1 MATIP
6 ATPLRFAGI
15 WNNTRTYNY
24 ADLVES
30 PINNIAYAVGN
41 ATKSSVTGGSDP
53 SVQPSAN
60 WVLIP
65 DAGGGGGGVTQITA
79 GTNVSISPVGG
90 TGNVTVNASVPAPP
104 TPTAITGFGA
114 TVECV
119 TSGYIN
125 ATAPNTVTIRSTG
138 DELHLE
144 GQNIQLGLSGSSTDI
159 VANGTI
165 FTNNIENRTTAL
177 TIAASAANGINL
189 TPSSGLVSINSAGTG
204 TVGLNL
210 GSSTGTAGQVV
221 SAVGD
226 GTLAWATLP
235 ASFTPFL
242 DAQQLYVSPNG
253 NDTTGTGSQQKPF
266 LTIGKALTVRATIS
280 TAIEVSIILASG
292 TYTEAVGI
300 NQNTYLV
307 GVQTGEARQPCNIVG
322 SILMTG
328 NAGTTQG
335 ISGLEITG
343 FVQASGVSSTNV
355 LFACNITYGLA
366 STIQIQSGSAFITE
380 CRIANT
386 GNFTTVLNTAG
397 NTTIR
402 DSFITTS
409 SIGSPLSS
417 AFPIT
422 VRQCIIQST
431 SASTSP
437 ATLMRLF
444 NTTSIAVE
452 VSLCRLEYTS
462 AATDVG
468 TNKCCIQFS
477 GSAGTVTAS
486 VSQSVLLCQ
495 GAVTGTP
502 LIQCIQKTGAGAVNL
517 SYGGLL
523 AGATANNIAPAI
535 TKTALTP
542 VP

>member
-6 ATPLRFAGI
+6 AIPLRYAGV
-15 WNNTRTYNY
+15 WNSTRTYNY

-30 PINNIAYAVGN
+30 PINSLAYAVGN
-41 ATKSSVTGGSDP
+41 ATKSSVTGGPDP
-53 SVQPSAN
+53 SVQPSAD

-65 DAGGGGGGVTQITA
+65 DAGGGGGGGVTQLTA
-79 GTNVSISPVGG
+79 GTNVSLSPPTGL
-90 TGNVTVNASVPAPP
+90 GNVTVNASVPTPPPP
-104 TPTAITGFGA
+104 TSIAGFGA

-119 TSGYIN
+119 VGGDINVTSPNLIN
-125 ATAPNTVTIRSTG
+125 I
-138 DELHLE
+138 
-144 GQNIQLGLSGSSTDI
+144 SST
-159 VANGTI
+159 
-165 FTNNIENRTTAL
+165 TNNIDIQTAS
-177 TIAASAANGINL
+177 TANINL
-189 TPSSGLVSINSAGTG
+189 TVGTGIVSINDSGTGLVS
-204 TVGLNL
+204 LNL
-210 GSSTGTAGQVV
+210 AASTGTAGQVV
-221 SAVGD
+221 SATGA
-226 GTLAWATLP
+226 GTLAWANLP
-235 ASFTPFL
+235 TSFTPFL

-266 LTIGKALTVRATIS
+266 LTIGKAITVRNTI
-280 TAIEVSIILASG
+280 TGTVEVSIILASG
-292 TYTEAVGI
+292 TYTGAVGI
-300 NQNTYLV
+300 GQNTFLV

-322 SILMTG
+322 SILISG

-335 ISGLEITG
+335 LSGLEIDG
-343 FVQASGVSSTNV
+343 FVQASGTSSTNI
-355 LFACNITYGLA
+355 LFGCNITYGLA
-366 STIQIQSGSAFITE
+366 ATIQIQSGTAFITE

-386 GNFTTVLNTAG
+386 GNSTTVLNTAG

-409 SIGSPLSS
+409 GTGSPLSS

-422 VRQCIIQST
+422 VRQCVIQST

-437 ATLMRLF
+437 APLMRLF
-444 NTTSIAVE
+444 NTASITVE

-462 AATDVG
+462 AVTDVG
-468 TNKCCIQFS
+468 GNKCCIQFD

-486 VSQSVLLCQ
+486 VSQSLLLCQ
-495 GAVTGTP
+495 GAITGTP
-502 LIQCIQKTGAGAVNL
+502 SIQCIQDTGAGAVNL

-523 AGATANNIAPAI
+523 AGATAHNIAGGI